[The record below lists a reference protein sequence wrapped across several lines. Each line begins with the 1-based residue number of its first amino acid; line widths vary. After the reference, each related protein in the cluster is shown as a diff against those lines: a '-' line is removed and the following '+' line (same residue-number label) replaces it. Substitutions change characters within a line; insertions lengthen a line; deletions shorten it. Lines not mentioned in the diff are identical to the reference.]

1 MLISRFP
8 PSVTSYTR
16 VWNWGQYIQLKLF
29 ERNTLFET
37 RWNWFY
43 VRLLQCSIFE
53 CSIMFDRQNF
63 MIMFDCQNFGVS
75 LIKLIEV
82 NRTIE
87 VRLPIFRLVTLS
99 NVVWAE
105 KKADTNAEKD
115 RANRGHAQLKPSLP
129 SFSLYSKVLMSIT
142 LLRFKFQNAT
152 KFGNY
157 LRFSIFFLG
166 LLKISR
172 RGREVQWQNWGDILV
187 MLADLLL
194 KFHKTVM
201 VI

>member
-1 MLISRFP
+1 M
-8 PSVTSYTR
+8 
-16 VWNWGQYIQLKLF
+16 
-29 ERNTLFET
+29 
-37 RWNWFY
+37 
-43 VRLLQCSIFE
+43 C
-53 CSIMFDRQNF
+53 
-63 MIMFDCQNFGVS
+63 
-75 LIKLIEV
+75 
-82 NRTIE
+82 NRTQSKSIE
-87 VRLPIFRLVTLS
+87 RLEFDYRSFDWLRSL
-99 NVVWAE
+99 NVVWE
-105 KKADTNAEKD
+105 KKTHTNAEKIEQTVTT
-115 RANRGHAQLKPSLP
+115 HSSKPSLP

-172 RGREVQWQNWGDILV
+172 RRREVQWQNWGDILV
-187 MLADLLL
+187 ILADLLL

>member
-1 MLISRFP
+1 MLISRFHP
-8 PSVTSYTR
+8 LWHLILV
-16 VWNWGQYIQLKLF
+16 
-29 ERNTLFET
+29 FET
-37 RWNWFY
+37 EANTYNLNYLNAIPCLKPDETGF
-43 VRLLQCSIFE
+43 
-53 CSIMFDRQNF
+53 
-63 MIMFDCQNFGVS
+63 MFDCCSVRFSNVRLCSIGKILWLCSIVKILGWVWLS
-75 LIKLIEV
+75 SIEV

-172 RGREVQWQNWGDILV
+172 RRREVQWQNWGDILV

>member
-1 MLISRFP
+1 
-8 PSVTSYTR
+8 
-16 VWNWGQYIQLKLF
+16 
-29 ERNTLFET
+29 
-37 RWNWFY
+37 
-43 VRLLQCSIFE
+43 
-53 CSIMFDRQNF
+53 
-63 MIMFDCQNFGVS
+63 MFDCCSVRFSNVRLCSIGKILWLCSIVKILGWVWLS
-75 LIKLIEV
+75 SIEV

-87 VRLPIFRLVTLS
+87 VRLPIFGLVTLS
-99 NVVWAE
+99 NVVWGE

-172 RGREVQWQNWGDILV
+172 RRREVQWQNWGDILV

-194 KFHKTVM
+194 KFHNWQLWLSKKCINGTFFDLEKKILGCSRGSDRRGRVKNLRGKKK
-201 VI
+201 IEG

>member
-1 MLISRFP
+1 M
-8 PSVTSYTR
+8 
-16 VWNWGQYIQLKLF
+16 
-29 ERNTLFET
+29 FET
-37 RWNWFY
+37 EANTYNLNYLNAIPCLKPDETGF
-43 VRLLQCSIFE
+43 
-53 CSIMFDRQNF
+53 
-63 MIMFDCQNFGVS
+63 MFDCCSVRFSNVRLCSIGKILWLCSIVKILGWVWLS
-75 LIKLIEV
+75 SIEV

-99 NVVWAE
+99 NVVWGE

-172 RGREVQWQNWGDILV
+172 RRREVQWQNWGDILV

>member
-1 MLISRFP
+1 M
-8 PSVTSYTR
+8 
-16 VWNWGQYIQLKLF
+16 
-29 ERNTLFET
+29 FET
-37 RWNWFY
+37 EANTYNLNYLNAIPCLKPDETGF
-43 VRLLQCSIFE
+43 
-53 CSIMFDRQNF
+53 
-63 MIMFDCQNFGVS
+63 MFDCCSVRFSNVRLCSIGKILWLCSIVKILGWVWLS
-75 LIKLIEV
+75 SIEV

-99 NVVWAE
+99 NVVWGE

-129 SFSLYSKVLMSIT
+129 SFSLYSRVLMSIT

-157 LRFSIFFLG
+157 LRFSIFCLG

-172 RGREVQWQNWGDILV
+172 RRREVQWQNWGDILV
-187 MLADLLL
+187 ILADLLL